1 MSQLLYTYHVHHHT
15 CFSKHLPSLKFGEN
29 WDNSVSKGIST
40 HITSPPT
47 HPHTPL
53 TYPGAFRVEIVVTIF
68 RLRVEVHRRNVGLTI
83 PCGCHGNTVLVQ
95 QCVKWVGGWS
105 QKLLYLCWSSG
116 QIDMT
121 SGLKWLLFMS
131 CGVCGNWFLYKPS
144 EDFFQPS

>member
-1 MSQLLYTYHVHHHT
+1 MNRRCCTCRGRRRGERERGGYMSQLLYTYHVHHHT

-53 TYPGAFRVEIVVTIF
+53 TYPGAFRVEVVVTIF
-68 RLRVEVHRRNVGLTI
+68 RLRVEVHGRNVGLTV

-95 QCVKWVGGWS
+95 HCVKWVGGWS
-105 QKLLYLCWSSG
+105 QKLLCSYV
-116 QIDMT
+116 
-121 SGLKWLLFMS
+121 GLLIKLI
-131 CGVCGNWFLYKPS
+131 
-144 EDFFQPS
+144 